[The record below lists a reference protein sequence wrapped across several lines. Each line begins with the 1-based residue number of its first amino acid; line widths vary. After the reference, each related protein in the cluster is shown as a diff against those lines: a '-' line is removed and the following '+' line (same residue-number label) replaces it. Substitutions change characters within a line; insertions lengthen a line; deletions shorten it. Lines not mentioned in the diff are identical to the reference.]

1 MPKPVKG
8 ENLAK
13 NFQVRGTRKDIV
25 EIREM
30 VSDIKKMVPFLRK
43 HGSKS
48 LPYEVTSD
56 VIRVSVKEYKQKL
69 ESKIRKIQ
77 KEEEN

>member
-30 VSDIKKMVPFLRK
+30 VSDIKKMVPFLK
-43 HGSKS
+43 K
-48 LPYEVTSD
+48 
-56 VIRVSVKEYKQKL
+56 KK
-69 ESKIRKIQ
+69 
-77 KEEEN
+77 